1 MKTHNASNNIHAT
14 FYRGANDGIDMMFP
28 GAFYTEM
35 PEVAISYAEM
45 EAEPC
50 VYEFFSPT
58 LKFANGD
65 KLGFDADMGTKEV
78 TDDVIEQFDGVRF
91 DGGAQVILF
100 GAMCCKNGVFAKST
114 VAEIRESERADQ
126 RRFDR

>member
-1 MKTHNASNNIHAT
+1 MKTHNASGSIHAT
-14 FYRGANDGIDMMFP
+14 IYRGANDGIETMFP
-28 GAFYTEM
+28 GAFYTEI

-50 VYEFFSPT
+50 VYEFFAPT

-65 KLGFDADMGTKEV
+65 KMGFDPDMGTQEV
-78 TDDVIEQFDGVRF
+78 TDAVIDQYDGIRF
-91 DGGAQVILF
+91 DGGAQVVLF
-100 GAMCCKNGVFAKST
+100 GSMCCKTGTFHKST
-114 VAEIRESERADQ
+114 VSEIRMYEQAEQ